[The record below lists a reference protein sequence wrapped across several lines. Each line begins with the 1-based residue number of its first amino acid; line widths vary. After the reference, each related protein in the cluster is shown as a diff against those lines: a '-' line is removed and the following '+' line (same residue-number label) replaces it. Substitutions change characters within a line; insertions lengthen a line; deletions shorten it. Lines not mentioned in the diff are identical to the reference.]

1 MDGPIIDLGKA
12 ANWKV
17 IRQAKK
23 RGYIT
28 SGELDRLLPPWAATP
43 EQVDDVINQLA
54 EAGIALIEV
63 EEDVGSQMAPPAN
76 SNEPSDQPQ

>member
-28 SGELDRLLPPWAATP
+28 SEELDQLLPPWAATP
-43 EQVDDVINQLA
+43 EQVDDVVKQLA
-54 EAGIALIEV
+54 EAGIALVEV
-63 EEDVGSQMAPPAN
+63 EEEIESPMAPPAN
-76 SNEPSDQPQ
+76 SNEPPEPPQ

>member
-17 IRQAKK
+17 IRKAKK

-28 SGELDRLLPPWAATP
+28 SEELDRLLPPETATP
-43 EQVDDVINQLA
+43 QQVDDVVNQLT
-54 EAGIALIEV
+54 EAGIALVEV
-63 EEDVGSQMAPPAN
+63 EEHLGSHIDPPAN
-76 SNEPSDQPQ
+76 SNEPPD